1 MNEASIEY
9 PVDRMPLRQRIGRL
23 VSSGDW
29 MARILIESALIVV
42 SILSALAVNEWHA
55 ARADRELAAEALS
68 AFRREIAQNRA
79 RLSDA
84 VPYRLGLRDVLVR
97 MNDDGSLAT
106 ADHFHHMVGVEPL
119 RPPFVTSTV
128 WETSLTTGAIPH
140 IDFEIVNALSLTYS
154 LQERLGELSRSS
166 MPALARGGTVA
177 PAEMP
182 AAVREVVAYLGD
194 LSRSEA
200 ELLAAY
206 DEVLRMLDE
215 ELAAGDAP
223 AAAPL
228 ARAGMGAEPTR
239 Q

>member
-9 PVDRMPLRQRIGRL
+9 PVEHLSLRQRVARL
-23 VSSGDW
+23 ITSGDW

-55 ARADRELAAEALS
+55 ARADRELAVQALS

-79 RLSDA
+79 RLADA

-106 ADHFHHMVGVEPL
+106 ADHFHVMVGVEPL

-166 MPALARGGTVA
+166 MPALARGTSVA
-177 PAEMP
+177 PADMP
-182 AAVREVVAYLGD
+182 AAVREVIAYLGD

-206 DEVLRMLDE
+206 DEVLRMLDAA
-215 ELAAGDAP
+215 LAAGDDPSAT
-223 AAAPL
+223 PL
-228 ARAGMGAEPTR
+228 AQAGMPAGPPRE
-239 Q
+239 